1 MRACSR
7 ILEVQTCRD
16 TPQSSHC
23 NTAQG
28 RRRASG
34 PARRRACGRPAR

>member
-7 ILEVQTCRD
+7 MLEVQTCRD

-23 NTAQG
+23 NTAQS